1 MSLYLFLLATLVAAY
16 LSLRM
21 LWSDLF
27 PPIRRLDIDAADS
40 DDLR

>member
-1 MSLYLFLLATLVAAY
+1 MSLYLFSIATVVATY

-27 PPIRRLDIDAADS
+27 PPVPRLDIDAADS
-40 DDLR
+40 DDVR